1 LGAHVS
7 IMKNTSM
14 KYGFLVAGMLVAG
27 IANAQSTKIYTPTDA
42 DLGDLDHYYATS
54 WGISDAPLPAD
65 RQVTGATL
73 TIKNI
78 YDWKKEDGDILYVTL
93 LDNPPVGI
101 KTFYDNMVGGDYFA
115 GQGTSIGTWTDPLG
129 GSPRNFNLTFDL
141 GALGL
146 LDELQS
152 AMKDGKFG
160 FGFDGDCHY
169 FNDGVKLSVTTAAVP
184 EPASM
189 AALAIGGLGLLRR
202 KMKKSAK

>member
-1 LGAHVS
+1 MS
-7 IMKNTSM
+7 IMKNTSI

-27 IANAQSTKIYTPTDA
+27 IASAQSTKIYVPSDA

-54 WGISDAPLPAD
+54 WGISDTPLAPGTV
-65 RQVTGATL
+65 VTGATL

-78 YDWKKEDGDILYVTL
+78 YDWQKENGDILYVSL
-93 LDNPPVGI
+93 LDNPAMGI
-101 KTFYDNMVGGDYFA
+101 KTFYDNMTGGDYFA
-115 GQGTSIGTWTDPLG
+115 GQGVSVGTWTDPQG
-129 GSPRNFNLTFDL
+129 GNPRNFDLTFDL

-146 LDELQS
+146 LDELQA

-169 FNDGVKLSVTTAAVP
+169 YNEGVKLKVTTAAVP

-189 AALAIGGLGLLRR
+189 AALAIGGLGLIRR

>member
-1 LGAHVS
+1 
-7 IMKNTSM
+7 MKNTSI
-14 KYGFLVAGMLVAG
+14 KYGFLATGLFVASF
-27 IANAQSTKIYTPTDA
+27 ANAQSTKIYTPTDQ

-54 WGISDAPLPAD
+54 WGISDTPLAAD
-65 RQVTGATL
+65 RKVTGATL

-78 YDWKKEDGDILYVTL
+78 YDWVKEDNDILYVSL
-93 LDNPPVGI
+93 LDNPGTGI
-101 KTFYDNMVGGDYFA
+101 KTFYDNQVGGDYFA
-115 GQGTSIGTWTDPLG
+115 GTGTSIGTWTDPLG

-146 LDELQS
+146 LDELES
-152 AMKDGKFG
+152 AMRDGKFG

-169 FNDGVKLSVTTAAVP
+169 YNDGVKLSVTTAANAVP

-189 AALAIGGLGLLRR
+189 AALAIGGLGLIRR

>member
-1 LGAHVS
+1 MS

-27 IANAQSTKIYTPTDA
+27 IANAQSTKIYTPTDQ

-54 WGISDAPLPAD
+54 WGISDAPLAAD
-65 RQVTGATL
+65 RTVTAATL

-78 YDWKKEDGDILYVTL
+78 YDWQKEAGDILYVSL
-93 LDNPPVGI
+93 LDNPATGI
-101 KTFYDNMVGGDYFA
+101 KTFYDNMTGGDYFA
-115 GQGTSIGTWTDPLG
+115 STGTSIGTWTDPQG
-129 GSPRNFNLTFDL
+129 GSPRNFDLTFDL

-146 LDELQS
+146 LDELQA

-169 FNDGVKLSVTTAAVP
+169 FNDGVKLKVTTTANAVP

-189 AALAIGGLGLLRR
+189 AALAIGGLGLIRR